1 MAKKEVTGYKAKELA
16 EEFGITPA
24 DLRKHLRALGIEKPE
39 EGWVWPK
46 KTDKALTEIR
56 KQVKARIKELES
68 KPAKEKAPKKEKAE
82 KAPAKGKGKGKAKE
96 EPAAEESAEEEKPKK
111 GKAKAK
117 AKK

>member
-39 EGWVWPK
+39 AGWVWPK

-56 KQVKARIKELES
+56 KQIKARLKEL
-68 KPAKEKAPKKEKAE
+68 ADAPKKEKKAKATKEEKPAE
-82 KAPAKGKGKGKAKE
+82 TKAKKGKGKAKE
-96 EPAAEESAEEEKPKK
+96 EAPEPEAEEKPKK
-111 GKAKAK
+111 GKGKAK